1 MLIDRLEIRET
12 GEQILAHSDNI
23 FPHTSY
29 YVEPEK
35 FPGGSIPWH
44 WHADV
49 EVMYV
54 VQGRMELRTNMN
66 EYTLSAGEAVYINS
80 NVLHFQ
86 KPYPGIKVITLNQ
99 VFDSSLIAGRYR
111 SIYAQKYVEP
121 LTGCREIDV
130 MLFHPSD
137 VRQRKIIDYI
147 KLAQDASDAQ
157 EYGYEMLVRNYLSS
171 MWLLLCQEAE
181 NKLTAKKVVK
191 SGGEDRLKDM
201 MRYIQCHYMDKL
213 LLKDIAYAAN
223 ISEREALRTFRNNL
237 NLTPV
242 SYLMEY
248 RIRMA
253 TVQLT
258 ETSNPIT
265 QIAYDCGFSSPS
277 YFGKEFRKAMG
288 CTAAEYRRKH
298 AAKDKPHSDFRDPN

>member
-1 MLIDRLEIRET
+1 MARFLYIGGAIMLIEKPEIKET
-12 GEQILAHSDNI
+12 GEQILAHADKL
-23 FPHTSY
+23 FPHSSY

-35 FPGGSIPWH
+35 FPGGYIPWH

-66 EYTLSAGEAVYINS
+66 EYTLSAGDAVFINS

-86 KPYPGIKVITLNQ
+86 KPYSGIKVITLNQ
-99 VFDSSLIAGRYR
+99 VFDSSLISGRYK

-121 LTGCREIDV
+121 LISCREIDV
-130 MLFHPSD
+130 MLFKQSD
-137 VRQRKIIDYI
+137 VRQRKIIDFI
-147 KLAQDASDAQ
+147 KLAQDTADAQ
-157 EYGYEMLVRNYLSS
+157 EYGYEVLVRNYLSS

-181 NKLTAKKVVK
+181 EKLTAKKVTK
-191 SGGEDRLKDM
+191 SSGEDR
-201 MRYIQCHYMDKL
+201 
-213 LLKDIAYAAN
+213 LKDIAYAAN

-237 NLTPV
+237 NITPF

-253 TVQLT
+253 TLQLT
-258 ETSNPIT
+258 ETSNSVA

-277 YFGKEFRKAMG
+277 YFGKEFRTIMG
-288 CTAAEYRRKH
+288 CTAVEYRKKSL
-298 AAKDKPHSDFRDPN
+298 AKNKP